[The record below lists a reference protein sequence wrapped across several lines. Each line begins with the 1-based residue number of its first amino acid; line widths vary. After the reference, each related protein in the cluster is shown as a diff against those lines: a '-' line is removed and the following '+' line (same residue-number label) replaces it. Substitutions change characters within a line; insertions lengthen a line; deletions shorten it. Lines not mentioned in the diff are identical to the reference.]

1 MPTDPAQVSL
11 AKQRARDL
19 DPALATLGIPFAEV
33 HAVKDMV
40 VLRLT
45 PGEAGDLLHQL
56 DKLRPR

>member
-1 MPTDPAQVSL
+1 MPENEWVQL

-19 DPALATLGIPFAEV
+19 APALATLGLPFADV
-33 HAVKDMV
+33 RAVQDTVIVK
-40 VLRLT
+40 LT